1 MKKAD
6 VEEVGC
12 SPAGTGLVQ
21 DAGVRCA
28 RATVSPSPMIHFA
41 APPRTPTAG
50 WPRAA
55 LVLLA
60 AALPAGRSWAHGA
73 DLDWHVA
80 PSDSLAVLLPLLA
93 GTALYLRG
101 LLRRAR
107 LHGLHAGDAARSAAF
122 SAAVVLLAVA
132 LVWPLD
138 AWAGLSFAAHMGQ
151 HMVLVVLA
159 PPLLLLG
166 RPTPLVLRGLP
177 RALQG
182 GLLRPRRWPG
192 VRTLRGVAGS
202 VGPTAAVHGLLL
214 WAWHVPAA
222 FELALRHEWV
232 HWLEHVSLLA
242 SALLFWRALLRA
254 RGGAR
259 LWGLVQVLVLIVHT
273 GMLGALLALA
283 PHPLY
288 GHYVRLQGADAA
300 LADQQ
305 LAGLIMWVPMGTVY
319 LLAAALIAA
328 RVLAPSTVD
337 ATRGVPLQRRL

>member
-1 MKKAD
+1 
-6 VEEVGC
+6 
-12 SPAGTGLVQ
+12 
-21 DAGVRCA
+21 
-28 RATVSPSPMIHFA
+28 
-41 APPRTPTAG
+41 
-50 WPRAA
+50 
-55 LVLLA
+55 VLLA
-60 AALPAGRSWAHGA
+60 CTLPGGRSWAHGA

-80 PSDSLAVLLPLLA
+80 PADSLAVLLPLLA
-93 GTALYLRG
+93 GTALYVRG
-101 LLRRAR
+101 LLQRAR
-107 LHGLHAGDAARSAAF
+107 LHGLQGGDAARAVAF
-122 SAAVVLLAVA
+122 FTAVVLLAVA

-138 AWAGLSFAAHMGQ
+138 TWAGLSFAAHMGQ

-177 RALQG
+177 RTLQG
-182 GLLRPRRWPG
+182 WLLRPRRWPG
-192 VRTLRGVAGS
+192 ARALRGIAGS

-254 RGGAR
+254 RGAAR
-259 LWGLVQVLVLIVHT
+259 LWGLVQVLVLVVHT

-283 PHPLY
+283 PQPLY
-288 GHYVRLQGADAA
+288 RRYVQLQGADAA
-300 LADQQ
+300 LFDQQ

-319 LLAAALIAA
+319 LLAAALLAA
-328 RVLAPSTVD
+328 RVLAPPAVD
-337 ATRGVPLQRRL
+337 AVRGLPLHRRL